1 MKYKPNKE
9 KSSSASH
16 EKSESPMA
24 EGMEKSMKK
33 ESEYQS
39 KPSKG
44 KNYKSGSGWCGPKGN
59 C

>member
-24 EGMEKSMKK
+24 EGMEKNMKK

-39 KPSKG
+39 KPAKR
-44 KNYKSGSGWCGPKGN
+44 KNYKSGKGWC